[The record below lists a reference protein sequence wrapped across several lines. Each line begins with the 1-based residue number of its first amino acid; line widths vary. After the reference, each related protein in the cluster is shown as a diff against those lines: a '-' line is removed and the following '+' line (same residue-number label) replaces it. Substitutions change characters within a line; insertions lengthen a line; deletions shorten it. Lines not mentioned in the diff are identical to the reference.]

1 MKKILTILISFFLI
15 NNLALAAG
23 GDSGGSSSKA
33 SMYDEAVKL
42 IKRAGKLE
50 KKDKKDKAVKLYR
63 EAFNKLQT
71 ANKKDKNNP
80 DILNYMGFTSRKS
93 GNFNEAE
100 KFYLKGLSLN
110 PKHNGINEYL
120 GELYVQTNRMDK
132 AKEDKANKLYVQA
145 FKKLEKAYKKDKK
158 NPDILN
164 YMGFTSRKTGNF
176 KDAENFYL
184 KGLEIDP
191 KHNGINEYLGELY
204 VQTDRIDKAKERLE
218 VLKNCNCEEYQ
229 ELELII
235 KTRGTKI
242 Y

>member
-1 MKKILTILISFFLI
+1 MKKILIILISFFLI
-15 NNLALAAG
+15 NNFALAAG
-23 GDSGGSSSKA
+23 GDSGESSSKA

-50 KKDKKDKAVKLYR
+50 KKDKKDKAVKLYK
-63 EAFNKLQT
+63 EAFNKLET

-100 KFYLKGLSLN
+100 KFYLKGLSLD

-120 GELYVQTNRMDK
+120 GELYVQTNRI
-132 AKEDKANKLYVQA
+132 E
-145 FKKLEKAYKKDKK
+145 
-158 NPDILN
+158 
-164 YMGFTSRKTGNF
+164 
-176 KDAENFYL
+176 
-184 KGLEIDP
+184 
-191 KHNGINEYLGELY
+191 
-204 VQTDRIDKAKERLE
+204 KAKERLA
-218 VLKNCNCEEYQ
+218 VLKNCNCKEFQ

-235 KTRGTKI
+235 KTRGSKI

>member
-1 MKKILTILISFFLI
+1 MEEDHLSHDNFTKNYYLTNMKKIIILISAFILI

-23 GDSGGSSSKA
+23 GDSGSSSTKV

-50 KKDKKDKAVKLYR
+50 KKNKTDKAVKLYK
-63 EAFNKLQT
+63 EAFSKLQK
-71 ANKKDKNNP
+71 ADKKDKDNP

-93 GNFNEAE
+93 GNFDEAE

-110 PKHNGINEYL
+110 PNHNGINEYL
-120 GELYVQTNRMDK
+120 GELYVQTNR
-132 AKEDKANKLYVQA
+132 
-145 FKKLEKAYKKDKK
+145 
-158 NPDILN
+158 
-164 YMGFTSRKTGNF
+164 
-176 KDAENFYL
+176 
-184 KGLEIDP
+184 
-191 KHNGINEYLGELY
+191 
-204 VQTDRIDKAKERLE
+204 IDKAQERLE